1 MKNDKKIGII
11 TLYYNNFNYGGLLQ
25 AYALQHYLS
34 INGFQAEQITF
45 DSQITDTTFLKQNII
60 NRTGIRR
67 FRAVLRYLKYLF
79 TKKINIYFHKNAYEC
94 INRRISHFK
103 KIQKD
108 IPHSD
113 FVYTQDNIVDA
124 LNKYDIFVCG
134 SDVIWNAGINPYVS
148 CLGFVE
154 GKYKFAYA
162 PSLGVA
168 TLPLGWFEQ
177 YELYLRSLNGISVRE
192 NSIKSELQELLQRK
206 DINNVVDPTLLLTK
220 EQWKANLDL
229 NDSNRTEYILCY
241 LLGSSKKQR
250 ELIEKASSVADLPIL
265 TFPYIGNIYRHIDD
279 DFGHIKDF
287 ESDPLHFL
295 KEIVRAEIVITDS
308 FHAVVFS
315 LIFHKTFWAVK
326 RYFRE
331 LDSGMNGRVQN
342 LLKLVGLESRI
353 IENNQITTVDLY
365 QKVDFQHSDDVISM
379 MRKHS
384 QKYINDNLNQAM
396 KKEGKM

>member
-1 MKNDKKIGII
+1 MKNDKKIGIL

-34 INGFQAEQITF
+34 INCCQAEQITF
-45 DSQITDTTFLKQNII
+45 DSKITDTTFFKQNIT
-60 NRTGIRR
+60 NKTGIRKIK
-67 FRAVLRYLKYLF
+67 AVLLYLKYLF
-79 TKKINIYFHKNAYEC
+79 TKKINMYCHKNAYEN
-94 INRRISHFK
+94 IGIRISHFK
-103 KIQKD
+103 KFQKH

-124 LNKYDIFVCG
+124 LYKYDIFICG

-177 YELYLRSLNGISVRE
+177 YELYLRSLDGISVRE
-192 NSIKSELQELLQRK
+192 NSIKSDLQELLQRE
-206 DINNVVDPTLLLTK
+206 DISNVVDPTLLLTG
-220 EQWKANLDL
+220 EQWKTNLDL
-229 NDSNRTEYILCY
+229 NDNDSPEFILCY

-250 ELIEKASSVADLPIL
+250 KLIEKASSAIDLPIL

-295 KEIVRAEIVITDS
+295 KEIVQAEIVITDS

-315 LIFHKTFWAVK
+315 LIFHKTFWVVK
-326 RYFRE
+326 RYSGE

-342 LLKLVGLESRI
+342 LLKLVGLESRL
-353 IENNQITTVDLY
+353 IENNQINTIDLY
-365 QKVDFQHSDDVISM
+365 QKVDFQHSDYVISI

-384 QKYINDNLNQAM
+384 QKYINDNLKRAV
-396 KKEGKM
+396 KKEDKI